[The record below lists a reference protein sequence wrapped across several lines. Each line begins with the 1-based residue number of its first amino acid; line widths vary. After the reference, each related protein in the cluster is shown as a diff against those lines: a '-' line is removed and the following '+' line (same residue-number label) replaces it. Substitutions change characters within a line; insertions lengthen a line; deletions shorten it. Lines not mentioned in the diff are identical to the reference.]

1 MNHFHV
7 LFCLT
12 INIIHYIY
20 YVYVSSKAT
29 KIFYLSRLRNFKLA
43 YMVYHSK
50 IFNTISLL
58 QHFSKTTIYLKHFL
72 RFFFAKPSVQI
83 FFSLSRACYFSY
95 FAPPL
100 WHIQSHHWSW
110 ILALGAS
117 PIVFLQ
123 NRSYIYL
130 CSMV

>member
-58 QHFSKTTIYLKHFL
+58 QHFCKTTIYLKHFL
-72 RFFFAKPSVQI
+72 RFFFCKTIRTI
-83 FFSLSRACYFSY
+83 FFFFIACMLFFIFCSPSMAYTISSLILDIGSRSLSYSFPSK
-95 FAPPL
+95 P
-100 WHIQSHHWSW
+100 
-110 ILALGAS
+110 
-117 PIVFLQ
+117 
-123 NRSYIYL
+123 
-130 CSMV
+130 